1 VIPSETRQVRFL
13 VNPAA
18 GHGTARARF
27 EKLRILASRAGA
39 GFVFS
44 RSPEDLVIQA
54 RRAVDDGVERLL
66 VAGGD
71 GTMHHVAQA
80 LAGTPCA
87 LGVLPL
93 GTGNDL
99 AGTLGVPWDL
109 DVAVHL
115 AITGPVRRID
125 LIRVGNVCDTVCIGY
140 AGVGFDSET
149 TRYANSLQ
157 KLPKPLVYPW
167 SVLRTLARFTPL
179 RMKVVYDGGTFEG
192 GVMFANACNLPRFGG
207 GMKIA
212 PEARIDDGLLD
223 LVIVKAIP
231 RLSLVAVF
239 PKVYAGKHVGHPA
252 VELLR
257 TRRVEFTVDRET
269 TMYGGGEPVQPM
281 AAGEAVAVEVFP
293 GGLTVVGAVPE

>member
-1 VIPSETRQVRFL
+1 M
-13 VNPAA
+13 NPAA
-18 GHGTARARF
+18 GRGTARARF

-44 RSPEDLVIQA
+44 RSPEDLQTQA

-80 LAGTPCA
+80 LAGTACA

-99 AGTLGVPWDL
+99 AATLNVPWDL

-115 AITGPVRRID
+115 AITGPVRQID
-125 LIRVGNVCDTVCIGY
+125 LIRVGQVGDVGETVCIGY

-157 KLPKPLVYPW
+157 GVPKPLVYPW
-167 SVLRTLARFTPL
+167 SVLRTLARFTPP
-179 RMKVVYDGGTFEG
+179 RMKVVHDGGTFEG

-207 GMKIA
+207 GMRIA
-212 PEARIDDGLLD
+212 PDARIDDGLLD

-269 TMYGGGEPVQPM
+269 VMYGGGEPVRPV